1 MLAVIP
7 HVIQF
12 LRYIRT
18 LVKTKRES
26 PKDDL
31 ISALVQAEEA
41 GDKLNEDEL
50 VAMIFL
56 LLVAGHETTVNL
68 IEKDPRHP
76 KYTHTAHGDGY
87 RLTSE

>member
-12 LRYIRT
+12 LRYTRT

-50 VAMIFL
+50 VAMSHPPFDLSCYL
-56 LLVAGHETTVNL
+56 L
-68 IEKDPRHP
+68 
-76 KYTHTAHGDGY
+76 
-87 RLTSE
+87 